1 MWHLRIV
8 EFAFF
13 AFREIEAHLH
23 WCFTL
28 LSILGVYLCTVW
40 ARWLGSFLCGFCC
53 VRCAFLRQTPSCE
66 MCASYSSD
74 GSDEE
79 DSEQSN
85 MWNVVLKLFTL
96 WEISPRLQ
104 QGLEDWE
111 MCRVALTCHFA
122 LDVFCV
128 VVYSG

>member
-1 MWHLRIV
+1 MWLLRID
-8 EFAFF
+8 ELAFL
-13 AFREIEAHLH
+13 RVEAHLH
-23 WCFTL
+23 WCFILLPIFAIPEHSLNTL
-28 LSILGVYLCTVW
+28 GGVDSLWYS
-40 ARWLGSFLCGFCC
+40 AAC
-53 VRCAFLRQTPSCE
+53 VVLFLRQTPSCK
-66 MCASYSSD
+66 MCASHSSD

-79 DSEQSN
+79 DSEQPN
-85 MWNVVLKLFTL
+85 MWNVMLELFTL

-104 QGLEDWE
+104 QALEDWE

>member
-1 MWHLRIV
+1 M
-8 EFAFF
+8 
-13 AFREIEAHLH
+13 
-23 WCFTL
+23 
-28 LSILGVYLCTVW
+28 
-40 ARWLGSFLCGFCC
+40 
-53 VRCAFLRQTPSCE
+53 RCAVLRQTPSCK
-66 MCASYSSD
+66 MCASHSSD

-79 DSEQSN
+79 DSEQPN
-85 MWNVVLKLFTL
+85 MWNVMLELFTL

-111 MCRVALTCHFA
+111 VCRVALTCHFA